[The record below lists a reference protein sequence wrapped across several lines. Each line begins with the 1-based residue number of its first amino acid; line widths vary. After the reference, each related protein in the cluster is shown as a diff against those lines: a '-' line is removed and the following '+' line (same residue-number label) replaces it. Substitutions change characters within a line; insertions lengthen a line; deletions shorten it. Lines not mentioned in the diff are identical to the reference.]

1 MTRPMTP
8 APSELDAQMTPEST
22 NLKAQLVKLGL
33 HSMAAQFEAEANRA
47 AKSESTYSA
56 YLARLVEAELADK
69 TDRSVNAR
77 ITRARFPMLRT
88 LEEFDFAFQPGLAAP
103 RVREL
108 ANLGFIDQAANILL
122 VGGPGVGKT
131 HLAIALGMCACQARR
146 SVLFAPAPQLL
157 DQLVA
162 AEVSH
167 TLGKLLEL
175 LGRLDLLVIDELGYL
190 PMDARRANLF
200 FQLVALKYTKS
211 SLLVTSNVAFESWGK
226 LFGDEVIASAILDRL
241 LHVSHVF
248 AINGPSYRLKDKLS
262 PPPAGAVR

>member
-77 ITRARFPMLRT
+77 MTRARFPMVRT
-88 LEEFDFAFQPGLAAP
+88 LEEFDFAFQPSLAAP

-131 HLAIALGMCACQARR
+131 HLAIALG
-146 SVLFAPAPQLL
+146 
-157 DQLVA
+157 
-162 AEVSH
+162 
-167 TLGKLLEL
+167 
-175 LGRLDLLVIDELGYL
+175 
-190 PMDARRANLF
+190 
-200 FQLVALKYTKS
+200 
-211 SLLVTSNVAFESWGK
+211 
-226 LFGDEVIASAILDRL
+226 
-241 LHVSHVF
+241 
-248 AINGPSYRLKDKLS
+248 
-262 PPPAGAVR
+262 